1 MPLAPLTGGV
11 ASVVSGFPFCGIGMG
26 WTWGGMGADVARTG
40 LIGSGHGWHCS
51 SPRCKGNTT
60 SDIADGIALLLTEIT
75 TGWVC
80 LRRANRSPIRAVLWE
95 KVTQAEVSSDGIVFW
110 FPRPERSDD
119 DGVVRHEAVRKN
131 LLLVIRPLPDLGVE
145 KGSGRPQDQTAC
157 STQSLVESGL
167 PRDWETAYVKRSSG
181 VPGKRHAELGKRRR

>member
-40 LIGSGHGWHCS
+40 LIG
-51 SPRCKGNTT
+51 
-60 SDIADGIALLLTEIT
+60 ADGIALLLTEIT

-95 KVTQAEVSSDGIVFW
+95 KVTQAEDGIVFW
-110 FPRPERSDD
+110 FLRPERSDD

-131 LLLVIRPLPDLGVE
+131 LLLVMRPLPDLGVE

-167 PRDWETAYVKRSSG
+167 PRDWETAYAKRSSG